1 MKKIIKIDYHGRY
14 GVDDK
19 LDNPSSIIR
28 LTEHENGLT
37 IEICNPSTPWWE
49 DNDQM
54 RFVWGLSDGSYPLDA
69 EIAEKVIKEWEKNW

>member
-1 MKKIIKIDYHGRY
+1 MKKIIKIEYHGRY
-14 GVDDK
+14 GGDDQ

-28 LTEHENGLT
+28 LTEHEEGLT

-49 DNDQM
+49 DNEQM

-69 EIAEKVIKEWEKNW
+69 EIAEKVIKVWEKNW